1 MISMELPEITSTV
14 IAAISIFSVV
24 YSAIV
29 MKKAGVSVFLLQ
41 IQTPISI
48 VKRFLR
54 LSGGRQKFLV
64 GRTKLS
70 PDDIYQ
76 KLVAIGYQWDYFAY
90 NDDGEQVSM
99 RKLYKDRQGHV
110 RALDD
115 GTIRMHD
122 EFNYEIEP
130 VKHLQEPL
138 APASKVEIAA
148 VIAALEGTPEI
159 DSEEYDTPL
168 AYAMQRLGEKDLHT
182 GSSQ

>member
-1 MISMELPEITSTV
+1 MELPDIISIV

-54 LSGGRQKFLV
+54 LSEGRQKFLV
-64 GRTKLS
+64 GRTNLL
-70 PDDIYQ
+70 PDAVYQ
-76 KLVAIGYQWDYFAY
+76 KLVTIGFQWDYFAY

-99 RKLYKDRQGHV
+99 RKLYKDRQIHV
-110 RALDD
+110 RTFDD

-122 EFNYEIEP
+122 EFNYEIDP
-130 VKHLQEPL
+130 VKHLQESKV
-138 APASKVEIAA
+138 PASKAEIAA

-159 DSEEYDTPL
+159 DSNEYDTPL
-168 AYAMQRLGEKDLHT
+168 AYAMQRLGEKDLNSA
-182 GSSQ
+182 SS

>member
-1 MISMELPEITSTV
+1 MITMELPEIISTA

-41 IQTPISI
+41 IHTPISI

-54 LSGGRQKFLV
+54 LGGGRQKFLV
-64 GRTKLS
+64 GHTKLF
-70 PDDIYQ
+70 PDEVYQ

-99 RKLYKDRQGHV
+99 RKLNKDRQVHV
-110 RALDD
+110 RAFDD

-130 VKHLQEPL
+130 VKHLQESL
-138 APASKVEIAA
+138 APASKAEIAA
-148 VIAALEGTPEI
+148 VIAALEGTPES
-159 DSEEYDTPL
+159 DSNEYDSPQ
-168 AYAMQRLGEKDLHT
+168 AYAVQRLSKTDLHT
-182 GSSQ
+182 V

>member
-1 MISMELPEITSTV
+1 MITMELPEIITTI

-54 LSGGRQKFLV
+54 LGGGRQKFLV
-64 GRTKLS
+64 GRTNLL
-70 PDDIYQ
+70 PDAIYQ
-76 KLVAIGYQWDYFAY
+76 KLVATGYQWDYFAY

-99 RKLYKDRQGHV
+99 RKLYRYRQVHV
-110 RALDD
+110 RSFDD

-130 VKHLQEPL
+130 MKHLQVPL
-138 APASKVEIAA
+138 VPASRVEIAA

-159 DSEEYDTPL
+159 DSKEYDTPI

-182 GSSQ
+182 G

>member
-1 MISMELPEITSTV
+1 MITMELPEITSTV

-99 RKLYKDRQGHV
+99 RKLYRDRQVHV
-110 RALDD
+110 RAFDD

-122 EFNYEIEP
+122 EFNYEIKP
-130 VKHLQEPL
+130 VKHLQVALE
-138 APASKVEIAA
+138 PASKVEIAA
-148 VIAALEGTPEI
+148 VRVVSTVVFQPDQKLYPPYRERAKLREG
-159 DSEEYDTPL
+159 
-168 AYAMQRLGEKDLHT
+168 GKDLPT
-182 GSSQ
+182 